1 MKKRVISILL
11 AVALCLN
18 VLPLSVS
25 AEERDTSLEE
35 ALAADLKQMG
45 LFKGVSDTDF
55 ALRRTPDR
63 TEALVMLIRLLG
75 KESEAMSGRWT
86 HPFSDVPNW
95 ADKYVGYAYQTGL
108 TNGVGETLFG
118 GSTAASGYMYLTFV
132 LRALGYSDENGLDF
146 TWNDPYGLA
155 LTTGILPQGTDTTTF
170 WRADVVRVSYAAL
183 PAKLKNSDK
192 ALYEKLIETGTFTR
206 EQYDAAYDPEVFQRS
221 VALSAEQI
229 SEACAP
235 AVFYIDIYALNG
247 TWAGSGS
254 GFFISPD
261 GFAITNFHV
270 AANSSQL
277 VITTMD
283 GKTYDDVTILDG
295 LEDRDLALLKVSG
308 SDFPYLKL
316 ADSSKVVQ
324 GQKVYALGS
333 PRGLE
338 NTMSEGIISNPK
350 RLLGDLEY
358 IQTSTPI
365 APGSSGGALLN
376 EAGELVGITSAGFAS
391 PLGGDLNLA
400 VPSNDIA
407 LLDHTSTTS
416 YVLWGDDYYPG
427 FERAYDFGAFTGVKL
442 LSQEETPLGFISK
455 YDAYDFHAIG
465 DDKDDSDR
473 YAEALY
479 FYLSAMEDAGFT
491 WTTHEDELHMRFDRP
506 TEKVYL
512 FTDLLNTRM
521 ITVTAELVPQYYA
534 EFPYLPDLGWY
545 MGGLTDDAYAVDES
559 LMYSYEWS
567 DLYSESEFQNLLKW
581 YYQWLEDDGY
591 RRVHVDSES
600 GLFEGHG
607 LSVVYM
613 IGGPKIYVDVA
624 PLQRNR
630 DKAGIR

>member
-11 AVALCLN
+11 AVALCLS
-18 VLPLSVS
+18 VLPAS
-25 AEERDTSLEE
+25 AAVGRDTTLEE
-35 ALAADLKQMG
+35 MLAADLKQLG

-86 HPFSDVPNW
+86 HPFADVPSW

-118 GSTAASGYMYLTFV
+118 GDTPASGYMYLTFV

-146 TWNDPYGLA
+146 TWDNPYGLA
-155 LTTGILPQGTDTTTF
+155 RTTGVLPEGTDTTDF

-183 PAKLKNSDK
+183 PVKLKNSDK
-192 ALYEKLIETGTFTR
+192 ALYERLIESGAFNR
-206 EQYDAAYDPEVFQRS
+206 EQYNTVYNPAAFQGSMTAKRG
-221 VALSAEQI
+221 ALSAEQI
-229 SEACAP
+229 SAACAP

-277 VITTMD
+277 VITMQD
-283 GKTYDDVTILDG
+283 GKTYSDVDILDG
-295 LEDRDLALLKVSG
+295 LQDRDLALLKVSG

-316 ADSSKVVQ
+316 ADSSEVAQ

-358 IQTSTPI
+358 IQTTAPI

-376 EAGELVGITSAGFAS
+376 EAGKVVGVTSSSIAGGS
-391 PLGGDLNLA
+391 SGGNLNFA

-416 YVLWGDDYYPG
+416 YVVWEDNYYPG
-427 FERAYDFGAFTGVKL
+427 FEHAYDFGAFTGAKL
-442 LSQEETPLGFISK
+442 VSQAETPLGFTCK
-455 YDAYDFHAIG
+455 YDAFDFYGIG
-465 DDKDDSDR
+465 DEEAVDR
-473 YAEALY
+473 YVDALDCYVTALDKEGFAWTREEGVYYGQFEMPAETICT
-479 FYLSAMEDAGFT
+479 S
-491 WTTHEDELHMRFDRP
+491 
-506 TEKVYL
+506 V
-512 FTDLLNTRM
+512 DLLKERT
-521 ITVTAELVPQYYA
+521 ITVTVEHVPHYYTEA
-534 EFPYLPDLGWY
+534 PDLPDLGWY
-545 MGGLTDDAYAVDES
+545 MGGLPSKPYMENKS
-559 LMYSYEWS
+559 LMYSYNWS
-567 DLYSESEFQNLLKW
+567 DFYNESDFRAILSK
-581 YYQWLEDDGY
+581 YYQWMEDDGY
-591 RRVHVDSES
+591 IRVRTDQDSV
-600 GLFEGHG
+600 LFEGKG
-607 LSVVYM
+607 LSVVCRVS
-613 IGGPKIYVDVA
+613 GPTVYVDVV
-624 PLQRNR
+624 LRYR
-630 DKAGIR
+630 R

>member
-11 AVALCLN
+11 AVALCLS
-18 VLPLSVS
+18 VLPAS
-25 AEERDTSLEE
+25 AAVGRDTTLEE
-35 ALAADLKQMG
+35 TLAADLKQLG

-86 HPFSDVPNW
+86 HPFTDVPGW

-118 GSTAASGYMYLTFV
+118 GDTPASGYMYLTFV

-146 TWNDPYGLA
+146 TWDNPYGLA
-155 LTTGILPQGTDTTTF
+155 RTTGVLPEGTDTTDF

-183 PAKLKNSDK
+183 PVKLKNSDK
-192 ALYEKLIETGTFTR
+192 ALYERLIESGAFDR
-206 EQYDAAYDPEVFQRS
+206 EQYNTVYDPAAFRGS
-221 VALSAEQI
+221 VTAKRGALSAEQI
-229 SEACAP
+229 SAACAP

-247 TWAGSGS
+247 TLAGSGS
-254 GFFISPD
+254 GFFISSD
-261 GFAITNFHV
+261 GFAITNYHV

-283 GKTYDDVTILDG
+283 GKTYDDVTVLDG
-295 LEDRDLALLKVSG
+295 IEDRDLALLKVSG

-333 PRGLE
+333 PQGLD
-338 NTMSEGIISNPK
+338 NTMSEGIVSNPK
-350 RLLGDLEY
+350 RVLGDLEY

-427 FERAYDFGAFTGVKL
+427 FEHAYDFGAFTGVKL
-442 LSQEETPLGFISK
+442 VSQVDTPLGLICK
-455 YDAYDFHAIG
+455 YDAFDFYGVG
-465 DDKDDSDR
+465 DERESDR
-473 YAEALY
+473 YGDALY
-479 FYLSAMEDAGFT
+479 FYLLALDKEGFT
-491 WTTHEDELHMRFDRP
+491 WTKEEDGYYGQFDMP
-506 TEKVYL
+506 TERVR
-512 FTDLLNTRM
+512 TSVDLLKERT
-521 ITVTAELVPQYYA
+521 ITVVAEHVPQYYA
-534 EFPYLPDLGWY
+534 EFPFLPDLGWY

-567 DLYSESEFQNLLKW
+567 GLYEESEFQNLLEW
-581 YYQWLEDDGY
+581 YYQWLEDEGY
-591 RRVHVDSES
+591 RRVHVDSEA

-624 PLQRNR
+624 PLRR
-630 DKAGIR
+630 D